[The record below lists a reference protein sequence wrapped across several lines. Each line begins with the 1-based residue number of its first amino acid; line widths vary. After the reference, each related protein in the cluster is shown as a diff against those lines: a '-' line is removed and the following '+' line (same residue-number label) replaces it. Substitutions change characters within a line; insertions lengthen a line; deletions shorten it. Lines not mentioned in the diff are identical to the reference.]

1 MKHISKL
8 VAAKFKSEGKPM
20 LVATKGKKKN
30 DAWASCE
37 PDTPVTRA
45 ALRAELESGFVKAR
59 IQVGDEVK
67 DFGIETLL
75 ALE

>member
-1 MKHISKL
+1 MKHISQL
-8 VAAKFKSEGKPM
+8 VAAKFKTEGTPV

-45 ALRAELESGFVKAR
+45 GLRAELAAGFAKAR
-59 IQVGDEVK
+59 VQVGDEVK
-67 DFGIETLL
+67 EFGIETLL